1 MWGEETFNLPLT
13 CFSHTVA
20 LLHGKSSRQKETAR
34 SGGESEVHMRFHKG
48 LWYYRGTAYST
59 LRAALLAVWPLGV
72 GK

>member
-1 MWGEETFNLPLT
+1 
-13 CFSHTVA
+13 
-20 LLHGKSSRQKETAR
+20 
-34 SGGESEVHMRFHKG
+34 MRFHKG